1 MKKSGNKVM
10 TAIKRILVPT
20 DFSENAREA
29 LELAL
34 HLAKKFDAKII
45 LLHVFEFPVAAGQTL
60 YHLLSKE
67 LEEHRRELY
76 RLIKGESE
84 DALEALVCQV
94 SGKGISVEPLL
105 IERGV
110 PFEEVILTAK
120 DLAVDLIVM
129 GTHGRSAIPH
139 LLIGSVAEKVT
150 RKAPCPVLTVR
161 SAKFRFK
168 MP

>member
-1 MKKSGNKVM
+1 M

-34 HLAKKFDAKII
+34 HLAKKFGAKII

-67 LEEHRRELY
+67 LEERRRDLY

-110 PFEEVILTAK
+110 LFEEVILTAK

-129 GTHGRSAIPH
+129 GTRGRSAILH
-139 LLIGSVAEKVT
+139 LLIGSVAEKVV

-161 SAKFRFK
+161 SAKFRFE